1 MPTRSGVLLAWCA
14 LSIPFAAAYGQRKP
28 SQNVALRPGQ
38 TVRVWLA
45 DGQRFEGRLV
55 AVDSSPLVL
64 RFAGSHPVVAL
75 TAIDSLWL
83 RRHSSGRGALIG
95 GILVGGFSF
104 GVAAWAC
111 AVIAEGGGC
120 DAWGAV
126 AVITLGGGGVGALL
140 GAGVGGLF
148 PRWKRIEPQR
158 VTISFG
164 VGGRGLQAGARIHF

>member
-1 MPTRSGVLLAWCA
+1 MPTRAGVFLALCV
-14 LSIPFAAAYGQRKP
+14 LSIPFAACYGQTKP
-28 SQNVALRPGQ
+28 SQDVALRPGQ

-64 RFAGSHPVVAL
+64 RFAGPHPVVAL

-83 RRHSSGRGALIG
+83 RRQSSGRGALIG
-95 GILVGGFSF
+95 GIVVGGVSF
-104 GVAAWAC
+104 AGAAAFCVALG
-111 AVIAEGGGC
+111 EGSGC

-126 AVITLGGGGVGALL
+126 ALVTLGGAGVGALL

>member
-28 SQNVALRPGQ
+28 SQVALRPGQ

-75 TAIDSLWL
+75 TAINSLWL

-95 GILVGGFSF
+95 GILVGGFSLGLGAF
-104 GVAAWAC
+104 VC
-111 AVIAEGGGC
+111 TVSAEGSGC
-120 DAWGAV
+120 DEWGHV
-126 AVITLGGGGVGALL
+126 ALFALGGGGVGALL

-158 VTISFG
+158 VTISLG

>member
-1 MPTRSGVLLAWCA
+1 MPTRSGVLLAWCV
-14 LSIPFAAAYGQRKP
+14 LSIPFAAVYGQR
-28 SQNVALRPGQ
+28 NVALRPGQ

-75 TAIDSLWL
+75 TAIDFLWV
-83 RRHSSGRGALIG
+83 RRHSTGRGALIG
-95 GILVGGFSF
+95 GILVGGVMFA
-104 GVAAWAC
+104 GAATLC
-111 AVIAEGGGC
+111 TLGGDGDC
-120 DAWGAV
+120 DAWGPV
-126 AVITLGGGGVGALL
+126 AGATLVAGGVGALL

-148 PRWKRIEPQR
+148 PRWKRVEPQR

-164 VGGRGLQAGARIHF
+164 LADHGLQAGTRIHF

>member
-1 MPTRSGVLLAWCA
+1 MPTRSGVLLAWCV
-14 LSIPFAAAYGQRKP
+14 LSIPFAAVYGQR
-28 SQNVALRPGQ
+28 NIALRPGQ

-55 AVDSSPLVL
+55 GVDSSPLVL

-126 AVITLGGGGVGALL
+126 AVITLGGGSVGALL

-148 PRWKRIEPQR
+148 PRWKRIDPRR
-158 VTISFG
+158 VTVSFG
-164 VGGRGLQAGARIHF
+164 VGGRGLQAGARISF

>member
-1 MPTRSGVLLAWCA
+1 MLTRSGALLAWCV
-14 LSIPFAAAYGQRKP
+14 LSIPFAAASGQTKP
-28 SQNVALRPGQ
+28 SQDVVLRPGQ

-64 RFAGSHPVVAL
+64 RFAGPHPIVAL
-75 TAIDSLWL
+75 AAIDSLWL
-83 RRHSSGRGALIG
+83 RRQSSGRGAL
-95 GILVGGFSF
+95 F
-104 GVAAWAC
+104 GVAAWGC
-111 AVIAEGGGC
+111 SVIAEGSGC
-120 DAWGAV
+120 DAWGV
-126 AVITLGGGGVGALL
+126 VTLIGLGGGGVGALL

-164 VGGRGLQAGARIHF
+164 IGGHGLRAGARINF

>member
-1 MPTRSGVLLAWCA
+1 MPTRSGVLLAWCV
-14 LSIPFAAAYGQRKP
+14 LSIPFAAVYGQKA
-28 SQNVALRPGQ
+28 SQDIALRPGQ

-55 AVDSSPLVL
+55 GVDSSPLVL

-75 TAIDSLWL
+75 TTIDSLWL
-83 RRHSSGRGALIG
+83 RRHSSGRGALVG
-95 GILVGGFSF
+95 GILVGGASL
-104 GVAAWAC
+104 GLATVVCVALG
-111 AVIAEGGGC
+111 EGNGC

-126 AVITLGGGGVGALL
+126 AGFTLLGGGAGALI
-140 GAGVGGLF
+140 GAGIGGLF

>member
-14 LSIPFAAAYGQRKP
+14 LSIPFASGYGQR
-28 SQNVALRPGQ
+28 NIALRPGQ

-64 RFAGSHPVVAL
+64 RFAGPHPIVAL
-75 TAIDSLWL
+75 AAIDSLWL
-83 RRHSSGRGALIG
+83 RRQSSGRGALIG

-111 AVIAEGGGC
+111 SVIADGSGG
-120 DAWGAV
+120 D
-126 AVITLGGGGVGALL
+126 
-140 GAGVGGLF
+140 
-148 PRWKRIEPQR
+148 
-158 VTISFG
+158 
-164 VGGRGLQAGARIHF
+164 

>member
-1 MPTRSGVLLAWCA
+1 MPTRSSVLLAWCV
-14 LSIPFAAAYGQRKP
+14 LSIPFAAVYGQR
-28 SQNVALRPGQ
+28 NIALRPGQ

-75 TAIDSLWL
+75 TAINSLWV
-83 RRHSSGRGALIG
+83 RRHSAGRGALIG
-95 GILVGGFSF
+95 GILVGGFTF
-104 GVAAWAC
+104 GVTSWAC
-111 AVIAEGGGC
+111 SVIAEGSGC
-120 DAWGAV
+120 HDWGPVTLV
-126 AVITLGGGGVGALL
+126 ALGGGSVGALL

-148 PRWKRIEPQR
+148 PRWRRVEPQR

-164 VGGRGLQAGARIHF
+164 VGSRGLQAGARI

>member
-1 MPTRSGVLLAWCA
+1 MPTRSTVLLAWGV
-14 LSIPFAAAYGQRKP
+14 LSIPFAAVYGQRKP
-28 SQNVALRPGQ
+28 SQDVALRPGQ
-38 TVRVWLA
+38 TVRVWLS

-55 AVDSSPLVL
+55 AVDSDPRVL
-64 RFAGSHPVVAL
+64 RFAGPHPVVAL

-95 GILVGGFSF
+95 GILVGGASF
-104 GVAAWAC
+104 ALAATMCVAFG
-111 AVIAEGGGC
+111 EGSGC

-126 AVITLGGGGVGALL
+126 AVVTLIGGGVGTLL

-158 VTISFG
+158 V
-164 VGGRGLQAGARIHF
+164 

>member
-1 MPTRSGVLLAWCA
+1 MPTRSGVLLAWGV
-14 LSIPFAAAYGQRKP
+14 LSIPLGAIYAQRT
-28 SQNVALRPGQ
+28 SHDVTLRPGQ

-95 GILVGGFSF
+95 GILVGAFSF
-104 GVAAWAC
+104 AAAASAC
-111 AVIAEGGGC
+111 AIIAEGGGC
-120 DAWGAV
+120 DAWGFV
-126 AVITLGGGGVGALL
+126 AVFTLGGSSVGALL

-148 PRWKRIEPQR
+148 PRWKRIDPQR

-164 VGGRGLQAGARIHF
+164 AGGRGLQAGAQIHF

>member
-14 LSIPFAAAYGQRKP
+14 LSIPFAAVYGQR
-28 SQNVALRPGQ
+28 NVALRPGQ

-83 RRHSSGRGALIG
+83 RRHSTRNGALVG
-95 GILVGGFSF
+95 GILVGGVLFA
-104 GVAAWAC
+104 GAAAFC
-111 AVIAEGGGC
+111 VEIGEGSGC

-126 AVITLGGGGVGALL
+126 AAVTLIGGGVGALL

-148 PRWKRIEPQR
+148 PKWKRVEPQR

>member
-1 MPTRSGVLLAWCA
+1 MPTRSGVLLAWCV
-14 LSIPFAAAYGQRKP
+14 LSIPFAVVYGQR
-28 SQNVALRPGQ
+28 NIALRPGQ

-45 DGQRFEGRLV
+45 NGQRFEGRLV

-64 RFAGSHPVVAL
+64 RFVESHAVVAL
-75 TAIDSLWL
+75 TAIDSLWV
-83 RRHSSGRGALIG
+83 RRHSTRSGAIVG
-95 GILVGGFSF
+95 GILVGGVIFA
-104 GVAAWAC
+104 GVATLC
-111 AVIAEGGGC
+111 
-120 DAWGAV
+120 
-126 AVITLGGGGVGALL
+126 TLGGDGNCDSWSSVAGAALVGGGVGALL

>member
-1 MPTRSGVLLAWCA
+1 MPTRSGVLLAWCV
-14 LSIPFAAAYGQRKP
+14 LSIPFAAVYGQTKR
-28 SQNVALRPGQ
+28 SHDVALRPAQ

-64 RFAGSHPVVAL
+64 RFAGPHPVVAL

-95 GILVGGFSF
+95 GILVGGFTF
-104 GVAAWAC
+104 GVATWAC
-111 AVIAEGGGC
+111 TAIAEGSGC

-126 AVITLGGGGVGALL
+126 AIITLGGGGVGALL

-158 VTISFG
+158 VTMSFG
-164 VGGRGLQAGARIHF
+164 VGHRGLQAGARIRF

>member
-1 MPTRSGVLLAWCA
+1 MPTRSGVFLAWCV
-14 LSIPFAAAYGQRKP
+14 LSIPFAAVYGQKA
-28 SQNVALRPGQ
+28 SQDIALRPGQ
-38 TVRVWLA
+38 TVRVWLS

-55 AVDSSPLVL
+55 GVDSSPLVL

-104 GVAAWAC
+104 GVATWVCTAL
-111 AVIAEGGGC
+111 AEGGGC
-120 DAWGAV
+120 DAWGFV
-126 AVITLGGGGVGALL
+126 ALVTLGGGSVGALL

-148 PRWKRIEPQR
+148 PRWKRIDPRR

>member
-1 MPTRSGVLLAWCA
+1 MPTRSGVLLAWCV
-14 LSIPFAAAYGQRKP
+14 LSIPFAAAYGQR
-28 SQNVALRPGQ
+28 NIALRPGQ
-38 TVRVWLA
+38 TVRVCLA

-75 TAIDSLWL
+75 TAIDSLWV
-83 RRHSSGRGALIG
+83 RRHSTRSGALVG
-95 GILVGGFSF
+95 GILVGGASF
-104 GVAAWAC
+104 GLATALCELGGDRDGCNQWGFVA
-111 AVIAEGGGC
+111 
-120 DAWGAV
+120 GA
-126 AVITLGGGGVGALL
+126 TLVGGGVGALL

-148 PRWKRIEPQR
+148 PKWKRIEPQR